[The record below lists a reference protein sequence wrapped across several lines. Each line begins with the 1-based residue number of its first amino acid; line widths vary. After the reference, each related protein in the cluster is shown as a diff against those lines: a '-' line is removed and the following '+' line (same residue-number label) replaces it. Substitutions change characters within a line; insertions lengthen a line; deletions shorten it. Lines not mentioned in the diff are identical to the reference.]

1 MTFNLHT
8 LIRSTWFSRSFSL
21 SFLSVALLLILH
33 NHINRI
39 AKQKQQQHSFF
50 FLGRT
55 HKYTLIK
62 WYGKKPSSRYTLT
75 RVNIQ
80 RAITITTTTTL
91 WHGIDGIVVVIK
103 RVEDLETHL
112 THGPSNG
119 IECEKRKQI
128 SHAMTVFVS
137 YGCLSPQEFL
147 VHYFNVCV
155 IFSVFLF
162 RQILFFFFNFTTYK
176 REDCLK
182 FTTFN
187 VDCFLF
193 VFREQFVFVV
203 HMSLFDSYEMIHET
217 ASIIRAITFFFLSS
231 ILGVFVF
238 SVLMTFFRSFFQAM
252 FLFSFD

>member
-1 MTFNLHT
+1 MIL
-8 LIRSTWFSRSFSL
+8 SL
-21 SFLSVALLLILH
+21 FLSIFPLRSSPTHTIQSHKPNSKAKTTTTFIL
-33 NHINRI
+33 
-39 AKQKQQQHSFF
+39 

-80 RAITITTTTTL
+80 RAITITTTTL

-137 YGCLSPQEFL
+137 YGCLSSQEFL

-155 IFSVFLF
+155 CFSVFLF
-162 RQILFFFFNFTTYK
+162 RRILFFF
-176 REDCLK
+176 
-182 FTTFN
+182 
-187 VDCFLF
+187 
-193 VFREQFVFVV
+193 
-203 HMSLFDSYEMIHET
+203 
-217 ASIIRAITFFFLSS
+217 S
-231 ILGVFVF
+231 ILRHIKGKI
-238 SVLMTFFRSFFQAM
+238 A
-252 FLFSFD
+252 